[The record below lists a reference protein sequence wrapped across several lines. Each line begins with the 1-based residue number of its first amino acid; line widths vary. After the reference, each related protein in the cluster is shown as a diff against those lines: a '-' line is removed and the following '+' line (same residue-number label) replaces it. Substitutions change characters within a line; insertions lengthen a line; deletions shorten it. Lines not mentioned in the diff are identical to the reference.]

1 MSTAVAHAVIFSL
14 WPSSV
19 TRTKVGPARRV
30 RPSMRATDVSPRSS
44 PLRDV
49 SRGGTSATQ
58 RQKIHTDD
66 VNQCLHSHGVPNA
79 KLFLLA
85 KRSSA
90 AMSEEKRLPFAGYW
104 GATLPP
110 QKSDPA
116 RRINLLAE
124 PTFFCKQLATLAYGS
139 DNCIFYTRTNRSARL
154 TWSLQ
159 PRLQGF
165 SFFPRPSIW
174 TRLTPMARQARAHN
188 LEHAT
193 PILGLCKGVFT
204 YQFIF
209 STIWQHFSPRNWKHR
224 PVRVRIHTDRTTIT
238 LKKKK

>member
-1 MSTAVAHAVIFSL
+1 MIFSL

-30 RPSMRATDVSPRSS
+30 RPSLRATDVSPRSS

-49 SRGGTSATQ
+49 SRGGTSPTQ
-58 RQKIHTDD
+58 RQKFHTDD

-139 DNCIFYTRTNRSARL
+139 DHFFFTPELIDPQDGLGLYNLVSRAFPFSLALSFGRDWHLWRARQEPI
-154 TWSLQ
+154 TWSMQL
-159 PRLQGF
+159 PYLAYAKAF
-165 SFFPRPSIW
+165 SHISLFLAPFGSTFRREIGSTVPYECASI
-174 TRLTPMARQARAHN
+174 LIGRQ
-188 LEHAT
+188 
-193 PILGLCKGVFT
+193 
-204 YQFIF
+204 
-209 STIWQHFSPRNWKHR
+209 
-224 PVRVRIHTDRTTIT
+224 
-238 LKKKK
+238 

>member
-1 MSTAVAHAVIFSL
+1 MLWFSRFDRVQWPVQKLARLGGCDLACERQTFLLAH
-14 WPSSV
+14 
-19 TRTKVGPARRV
+19 RRWGMF
-30 RPSMRATDVSPRSS
+30 REEER
-44 PLRDV
+44 
-49 SRGGTSATQ
+49 TQ

-90 AMSEEKRLPFAGYW
+90 AMSEKKRLPFAGYW

-139 DNCIFYTRTNRSARL
+139 DHFFFTPELIDPQDGLGLYNLVSRAFPFSLALSFGRDWHLWRARQEPI
-154 TWSLQ
+154 TWSMQL
-159 PRLQGF
+159 PYLAYAKAF
-165 SFFPRPSIW
+165 SHISLFLAPFGSTFRREIGSTVPYECASI
-174 TRLTPMARQARAHN
+174 LIGRQ
-188 LEHAT
+188 
-193 PILGLCKGVFT
+193 
-204 YQFIF
+204 
-209 STIWQHFSPRNWKHR
+209 
-224 PVRVRIHTDRTTIT
+224 
-238 LKKKK
+238 

>member
-1 MSTAVAHAVIFSL
+1 MIFSL

-30 RPSMRATDVSPRSS
+30 RPSLRATDVSPRSS

-139 DNCIFYTRTNRSARL
+139 DHFFFTPELIDPQDGLGLYNLVSRAFPFSLALSFGRDWHLWRARQEPI
-154 TWSLQ
+154 TWSMQL
-159 PRLQGF
+159 PYLAYAKAF
-165 SFFPRPSIW
+165 SHISLFVAPFGSTFRREIGSTVPYECASI
-174 TRLTPMARQARAHN
+174 LIGRQ
-188 LEHAT
+188 
-193 PILGLCKGVFT
+193 
-204 YQFIF
+204 
-209 STIWQHFSPRNWKHR
+209 
-224 PVRVRIHTDRTTIT
+224 
-238 LKKKK
+238 

>member
-1 MSTAVAHAVIFSL
+1 MLWFSRFDRVQWPVQKLARLGGCDLACERQTFLLAH
-14 WPSSV
+14 
-19 TRTKVGPARRV
+19 RRWGMF
-30 RPSMRATDVSPRSS
+30 REEER
-44 PLRDV
+44 
-49 SRGGTSATQ
+49 TQ

-124 PTFFCKQLATLAYGS
+124 PTFFCTQLATLAYGS

>member
-1 MSTAVAHAVIFSL
+1 MIFSL

-30 RPSMRATDVSPRSS
+30 RPSLRATDVSPRSS

-154 TWSLQ
+154 TWSQSTTSSPGLF
-159 PRLQGF
+159 L
-165 SFFPRPSIW
+165 FPSPFHLDEID
-174 TRLTPMARQARAHN
+174 
-188 LEHAT
+188 
-193 PILGLCKGVFT
+193 T
-204 YQFIF
+204 YGAPGK
-209 STIWQHFSPRNWKHR
+209 SP
-224 PVRVRIHTDRTTIT
+224 
-238 LKKKK
+238 